1 MNVTDYIKQL
11 KLLLS
16 TVKEVEFA
24 YLFGLFATDTI
35 SNHSDIDVKNYRL
48 FWI

>member
-1 MNVTDYIKQL
+1 MGKVNYIKQL

-24 YLFGLFATDTI
+24 YLFGSFATDTI
-35 SNHSDIDVKNYRL
+35 SNHSDIDFRCC
-48 FWI
+48 IR